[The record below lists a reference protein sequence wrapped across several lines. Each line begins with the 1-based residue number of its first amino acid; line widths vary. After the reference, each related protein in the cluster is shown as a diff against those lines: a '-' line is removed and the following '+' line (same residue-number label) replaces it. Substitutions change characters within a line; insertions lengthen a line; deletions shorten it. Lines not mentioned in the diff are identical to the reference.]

1 MDLYERLSENL
12 SLWILHDRKNYDSV
26 KQILIDN
33 GNTLRSEK
41 MLIEYL
47 QSIDEVCKEV
57 GSIGIDYVVNKKF
70 MEELIDTMEIEID
83 KEV

>member
-12 SLWILHDRKNYDSV
+12 SLWILHDRKNYDNV

-41 MLIEYL
+41 MIIEYL
-47 QSIDEVCKEV
+47 QDIDDVCKEV
-57 GSIGIDYVVNKKF
+57 GSIGIEYVVNKKF

-83 KEV
+83 